1 MRHLFR
7 VIASIHVHSAD
18 GNWKSTVQI
27 PTFLIYAS
35 DAAEAVKQA
44 QATIASHRNC
54 KSSGT
59 VIGLDSEMDA
69 IQSEYSFWSDL

>member
-35 DAAEAVKQA
+35 DVKQA